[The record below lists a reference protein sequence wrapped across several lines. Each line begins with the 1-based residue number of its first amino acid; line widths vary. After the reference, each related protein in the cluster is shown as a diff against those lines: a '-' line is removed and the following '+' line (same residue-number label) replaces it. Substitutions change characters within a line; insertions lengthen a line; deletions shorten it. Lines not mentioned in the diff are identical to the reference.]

1 MTTTPGASSGE
12 PRPER
17 PRRPH
22 LRLLSSIAGSIAVV
36 GLLVYLLASNGPKI
50 GQAVR
55 RTSVVDLVIVTLLA
69 LITLLARTEAVVAC
83 LNAMGERPHRRDIHS
98 SNSLTFL
105 ASFVNHYLSSVVRA
119 ALMRRVDRER
129 SPTIPQMI
137 MVDTS
142 TTLIEGLVVAVL
154 VVASAGALKLAWWI
168 PALLVVAGL
177 AGIAGALG
185 ARHRFAHLGV
195 FRGLDVLAHT
205 RQRAVVAGLMVVV
218 VTTQV
223 LRTWIVLSAVGL
235 HPSLLQAVATFV
247 AGGILSSLLAGPGG
261 GTAAAP
267 LLVFGHQSV
276 AASAAAGLE
285 LSITSLI
292 AGILYAVSGGPVFA
306 WRLRQIQT

>member
-1 MTTTPGASSGE
+1 
-12 PRPER
+12 
-17 PRRPH
+17 
-22 LRLLSSIAGSIAVV
+22 
-36 GLLVYLLASNGPKI
+36 
-50 GQAVR
+50 
-55 RTSVVDLVIVTLLA
+55 
-69 LITLLARTEAVVAC
+69 
-83 LNAMGERPHRRDIHS
+83 
-98 SNSLTFL
+98 LTFL
-105 ASFVNHYLSSVVRA
+105 ASFVNHYLSSIVRG

-129 SPTIPQMI
+129 APTIPQMI

-168 PALLVVAGL
+168 PALLIVAGL

-185 ARHRFAHLGV
+185 ARHRFAHLKV

-218 VTTQV
+218 VTAQV
-223 LRTWIVLSAVGL
+223 LRTWIVLRAVGL

-247 AGGILSSLLAGPGG
+247 AGGVLSSLLVGPGG

>member
-1 MTTTPGASSGE
+1 LTTTPVASSGE
-12 PRPER
+12 SRPER
-17 PRRPH
+17 PRRPR

-36 GLLVYLLASNGPKI
+36 GLLAYLLASNGTKI
-50 GQAVR
+50 EQAAR
-55 RTSVVDLVIVTLLA
+55 RTSVADLVIVTLLA

-83 LNAMGERPHRRDIHS
+83 LNAMGQRPHRRDIHS

-105 ASFVNHYLSSVVRA
+105 AAFFNHYLSSVVRA

-142 TTLIEGLVVAVL
+142 TTLIEGLVVALL
-154 VVASAGALKLAWWI
+154 VVASAGALKLHWWI
-168 PALLVVAGL
+168 PALLVL
-177 AGIAGALG
+177 AGIVGIAAALG
-185 ARHRFAHLGV
+185 ARHRFAHVGV
-195 FRGLDVLAHT
+195 FRGLDVLAHS
-205 RQRAVVAGLMVVV
+205 RQRIVVAGLMVVV

-223 LRTWIVLSAVGL
+223 VRTLIVLRAVGL
-235 HPSLLQAVATFV
+235 QPTLLQAVATFV
-247 AGGILSSLLAGPGG
+247 AGGILSSLFVGPGG
-261 GTAAAP
+261 GTAAGP

-292 AGILYAVSGGPVFA
+292 AGMVYAVSGGPIFA
-306 WRLRQIQT
+306 WRLRQIQA